1 VAARLTREGRL
12 QRLVDDTRKRVDREG
27 DSTPNLKQSPN
38 SYLRTLVQQA
48 GYEKR
53 SAKLLE
59 ELDESLDA
67 AGIGTHPNLRDPSIG
82 PETRIYFFDLK
93 RPIPKFQ
100 QPRQRFAEEKEL
112 SRFLA
117 MNWAALPYIKKAG
130 LRFRGRE
137 VRFDNSAII
146 DLLAVDKKTDEL
158 VGFELKVS
166 DGDGRLFDQAARYM
180 SCLVRQAKKEGRSGA
195 RLIIVTGQPNP
206 ELAARVQE
214 LADKYGVRT
223 DWLLYNVSIDL
234 SSADT

>member
-1 VAARLTREGRL
+1 MGARLTREGRL
-12 QRLVDDTRKRVDREG
+12 QRLVDDTRERVDREG

-48 GYEKR
+48 GYERR

-82 PETRIYFFDLK
+82 PETRIFFFDLK

-117 MNWAALPYIKKAG
+117 MNWAALPYIKKEG

-166 DGDGRLFDQAARYM
+166 DGDGRLFDQAAR
-180 SCLVRQAKKEGRSGA
+180 
-195 RLIIVTGQPNP
+195 
-206 ELAARVQE
+206 
-214 LADKYGVRT
+214 
-223 DWLLYNVSIDL
+223 
-234 SSADT
+234 